1 MAHPAAPLATVVT
14 SLSQAEFNALVPS
27 IGAHGTPLPPQ
38 FVARKA
44 GTINC
49 DVLGAALFVRG
60 DCWPIKA
67 ALKAFGFR
75 FNASLKQ
82 WEAPFALDTVQSMM
96 RWCVGTIN
104 ISFSPEVRRRAQ
116 RVL

>member
-1 MAHPAAPLATVVT
+1 MATPVT
-14 SLSQAEFNALVPS
+14 TLSQAEFDALVPS
-27 IGAHGTPLPPQ
+27 IGPQGVPLPPQ

-44 GTINC
+44 GPIHC
-49 DVLGAALFVRG
+49 DVLGAALFVHG

-67 ALKAFGFR
+67 ALKSFGFR
-75 FNASLKQ
+75 FNAALKQ

-96 RWCVGTIN
+96 RWCVGTIK